1 MAANYND
8 GIPLRKSLA
17 MGGSLPTGDF
27 GVEKLAS
34 VEGSVKPSNKMLGD
48 GERAATP
55 PINGNQ
61 ANPNH
66 GYKGR

>member
-1 MAANYND
+1 MAED
-8 GIPLRKSLA
+8 MSGIRMQKQLA

-34 VEGSVKPSNKMLGD
+34 VEGSVKPSGVTLKD
-48 GERAATP
+48 DERGARS

-61 ANPNH
+61 ANPDH
-66 GYKGR
+66 GYR